1 MQTFAA
7 FLRGI
12 NVAGQKSI
20 KMIALKAMM
29 EDLGFEEVQTYIQ
42 SGNIFFKSKEKE
54 ENKLQAKIKKGIL
67 DTFNFVV
74 PVLVWPTSLINKY
87 LKSNPYLAEKPEEAR
102 LYYTLLSEK
111 PSAENV
117 EKLMALA
124 NDIDFYTVHDKIIYI
139 LVNTKYSD
147 SKFSNNMIEKVL
159 KVEATTRN
167 HATMVKMGGGER
179 FIVVVKCKKLIIF
192 FNLAFVLNFLKLKFI
207 R

>member
-20 KMIALKAMM
+20 KMAELKAMM
-29 EDLGFEEVQTYIQ
+29 EDLGFEEVH
-42 SGNIFFKSKEKE
+42 
-54 ENKLQAKIKKGIL
+54 
-67 DTFNFVV
+67 
-74 PVLVWPTSLINKY
+74 TSLINKY

-147 SKFSNNMIEKVL
+147 SKFSNNLIEKVL

-167 HATMVKMGGGER
+167 HATMVKMGGG
-179 FIVVVKCKKLIIF
+179 
-192 FNLAFVLNFLKLKFI
+192 
-207 R
+207 